1 VKFKT
6 AHQVRRLRWPAV
18 VLLLVLVGACP
29 ALLAPVCLLLSGVAA
44 VAGLVPLW
52 AWLAAAVVWWLSRR
66 KPLVTARPKS
76 KSAPRTVR
84 GEYRVKENV

>member
-1 VKFKT
+1 MRFKT
-6 AHQVRRLRWPAV
+6 ALQVRCLRWPAV

-52 AWLAAAVVWWLSRR
+52 AWGAAAALWWLSRR
-66 KPLVTARPKS
+66 KPLATAHPKS
-76 KSAPRTVR
+76 KPAPRTVR